1 MKRNKPPVFL
11 LMLVGL
17 AAIGLGASL
26 VRNPGKFFIQIVI
39 MIVIAYVLFK
49 VLSYFLQ
56 RRTGETSDEMKKY
69 RKAAKQSNE
78 RFGKK
83 QSKSMAE
90 KFVPRQYN
98 KQELNKQKKK
108 RIRRRNA
115 PHLTVIEGKKSIKDN
130 KNDQASN

>member
-56 RRTGETSDEMKKY
+56 RRTGETSDAMNKY
-69 RKAAKQSNE
+69 RKNTTKTIAKKYVTKQY
-78 RFGKK
+78 KK
-83 QSKSMAE
+83 QKHE
-90 KFVPRQYN
+90 
-98 KQELNKQKKK
+98 KQKKK
-108 RIRRRNA
+108 RKRRRNA